1 MCLHYLTLPCAQ
13 DEAADPLSAMR
24 DEPLDTPR
32 GGGRHAAFD
41 EAGPSTQFSPDMPPP
56 SYTDSVYFDPRAGS
70 LQASSEIMPAPPS
83 ASVAGPSRA
92 SGSGVTVQQ
101 RASGGTFGWPPVA
114 VTVHS
119 PEKRADSG
127 ASPLHRAVRGT
138 YVAFAVT
145 WQARDVAT
153 GALIGPPGAAGTTV
167 RRRFRDFCSLYDA
180 LHAALPGA
188 VLPPRP
194 EKKLEGAVG
203 DGGSDAFLADRTRLL
218 GEWLNALAAHP
229 LVSAS
234 PLFSA
239 FLSPD
244 DDVWRA
250 AAAGA
255 QAPGP
260 ASIGDVSSPVAGLPA
275 PPSPLLKAL
284 RDLSASVT
292 QSNIAAA
299 ASTGHPADASIL
311 ASKAAHAAMV
321 RALAVASAKAER
333 YVGKCVAHC
342 DALGDTGLAFVRL
355 SRFEDAEAARRGR
368 FAPAGAAQRLA
379 AGEVRAMG
387 AACVRACRLGRAAT
401 AATASAMAPLHHH
414 QALAPAVDA
423 ALADREAALHTW
435 QAAVADAQ
443 NKRAIAT
450 KAQADPGAGPRKGM
464 FGRGEPVAL
473 LDLHAAADA
482 AEAAEVRAKG
492 SVDAV
497 SATLQAEFQRLS
509 VTRSVEF
516 SAMGLGVARV
526 HCSAG
531 ERGETIWWPL
541 AEGVSS
547 RHVDKGPGEEVAA
560 VTEPSGV

>member
-1 MCLHYLTLPCAQ
+1 
-13 DEAADPLSAMR
+13 MR

-32 GGGRHAAFD
+32 GGARHGGFD
-41 EAGPSTQFSPDMPPP
+41 EEEPSSRSALYSPDVPPP

-70 LQASSEIMPAPPS
+70 SEIMPAPPLAS
-83 ASVAGPSRA
+83 AAGPSSA
-92 SGSGVTVQQ
+92 SGLQNS
-101 RASGGTFGWPPVA
+101 SSGTFGWPPVA

-153 GALIGPPGAAGTTV
+153 GALLSAPGAPGTTV
-167 RRRFRDFCSLYDA
+167 RRRFRDFCALYDT

-229 LVSAS
+229 LVTSS

-244 DDVWRA
+244 DEVWKA
-250 AAAGA
+250 ASAGGA
-255 QAPGP
+255 MSPGP
-260 ASIGDVSSPVAGLPA
+260 ASAGDVAHAGAAPAA

-292 QSNIAAA
+292 HATAATSA
-299 ASTGHPADASIL
+299 ASSAHPADASIL

-321 RALAVASAKAER
+321 RALSVASAKAER
-333 YVGKCVAHC
+333 YIGKCVAHC

-368 FAPAGAAQRLA
+368 FAAAGAAQRLA
-379 AGEVRAMG
+379 AGEARAMG

-401 AATASAMAPLHHH
+401 AATATAMAPLHHH

-423 ALADREAALHTW
+423 ALGDRDAALHAW

-443 NKRAIAT
+443 SKRAIAT
-450 KAQADPGAGPRKGM
+450 KAQADPGAGPKRGM

-482 AEAAEVRAKG
+482 AEAGEARAKAK
-492 SVDAV
+492 VDAV
-497 SATLQAEFQRLS
+497 SATLQGEFQRLS
-509 VTRSVEF
+509 MTRAVEF

-531 ERGETIWWPL
+531 ERGVTIWRPL
-541 AEGVSS
+541 AEGVSA
-547 RHVDKGPGEEVAA
+547 RLVEKGPGEEGDAA
-560 VTEPSGV
+560 TGQPSGA